1 MVRYTLLRLWPSACP
16 RPSLVTDNSLYVGYP
31 HDWVAFC
38 VSERMTRGAAPSVGD
53 SSPKSFARSI
63 G

>member
-31 HDWVAFC
+31 HD
-38 VSERMTRGAAPSVGD
+38 
-53 SSPKSFARSI
+53 
-63 G
+63 